1 MSIVR
6 RALLASLTFTVFAGL
21 IQPAAAVPSP
31 VRAAVVVDADPAAPR
46 PMPPDPYKE
55 WDGKAGVPNVGDPRF
70 RQLVADNAE
79 LAEDAEVRD
88 AAKAALAGGQAAI
101 MAFLDTGLNEAKAK
115 AAARKA
121 EQARQD
127 RAAIEPLRGTGGPY
141 LKAEVDRVLAGTDSD
156 RAQFLVYGKG
166 IAEQRDAATTQS
178 ARDRA
183 DQNRARVQ
191 LLVGV
196 AGPEV
201 KKAAQLALNAG
212 DQAIEQF
219 LATGY
224 LVAAKKDADAREQ
237 FLKDEEERQKA
248 AEAVSDL
255 AKRSARAN
263 EARRLL
269 LVAHGNGVRAL
280 QRSSNAL
287 VLAGNEARKA
297 AQILAANK
305 AGGQHPLDAF
315 NGVKAEVARQ
325 LGYSRQAA
333 TDAQQASA
341 QAQVQA
347 NVLVETGLPYGTQWA
362 QMAYGMANAA
372 QAAVSA
378 SETASNAIDATAFTD
393 QARNAQ
399 EEAERHA
406 AEAHKWR
413 LHAEEHARAAAQL
426 AEAAKVQADAAKDAA
441 ARTKASRQAAE
452 AAEAQAWA
460 AAERTR
466 NARITAEREAANAA
480 AARAVA
486 ERERANAAAA
496 RGRAEQ
502 QAAVARAARGEA
514 EFQAGIAARAR
525 QSAEAQDGI
534 AAGAETG
541 ARNEERNAAQARD
554 RAYQAERD
562 QRAAEA
568 RAAALEAMAAAGRG
582 SAHEGAARDAAAAA
596 RMDADTA
603 KGAAGAA
610 RGAANTATGAAAGAR
625 SAATEAT
632 RAAARARAAANQA
645 QAAAARANAAAN
657 KAEAEAAA
665 THAAAERSNAA
676 AADAT
681 FSEAQAAE
689 AARNA
694 VSLAERAAS
703 EAVQALQSA
712 ERTKAESEA
721 ASAEAVSAATQ
732 ATLAVQSA
740 TAARASSQAI
750 TEPANTAITVVA
762 PFSGADIDADF
773 VILVAN
779 QARAVGAEQAA
790 AAQQRANEAVEA
802 ARLAGEAAARAAAE
816 VKPAYDAAAAA
827 ARSSADAAK
836 SAAEAQKAAA
846 EAAADGAAAR
856 SAAARANQADAQA
869 RQDAI
874 LARKAANAAN
884 NDAAIAGRAA
894 SAAEHD
900 AAAARSAASQAE
912 ADAAAARGAADRAEA
927 DAVAA
932 DAAATSA
939 QKHADAA
946 AEAAKNAMNS
956 AIDAGKAADRAEE
969 AARKAEEER
978 RKREA
983 DGSDDAGPQP
993 TSEDI
998 DALFS
1003 EGGEELVN
1011 EYKAAQEQAKKG
1023 IIDFILQQGGEVLLD
1038 LIGYTDAKK
1047 CFGEGDVAACLWT
1060 VVNVGSLLAMVAK
1073 LPAVSS
1079 AIAKIVGGLTR
1090 FLEGTQAGKR
1100 FLEAMRGMMG
1110 AAKTRCVDEPNS
1122 FTPDTPVKLAG
1133 GGQRPIKDVKVGDLV
1148 MAGDPIKDVVAPRPV
1163 TEVIIGIGKKD
1174 LVSITVDTDGPSG
1187 ARTGKIDATA
1197 GHPFWVESR
1206 KLWLEARYLQA
1217 GDQVRDI
1224 GGEPL
1229 LVTAVKPRTEYRK
1242 VYNLT
1247 VEGMHTFYVAAAD
1260 RAVLVHNLACLIV
1273 LKDFANSHMQ
1283 FGNGQFLLDKKGMDH
1298 FLTRHHKQF
1307 WDGTVKKEQTFF
1319 REGMSVGDVE
1329 SAIKQVMAQNR
1340 DKLAGRGPNGMYQIE
1355 GTVDGITYKLGI
1367 NNGRIG
1373 QFYPKP

>member
-31 VRAAVVVDADPAAPR
+31 VRAAVVADADPAAPR

-55 WDGKAGVPNVGDPRF
+55 WDGKAGVPNVGDPRL

-156 RAQFLVYGKG
+156 RAQFLAYGKG
-166 IAEQRDAATTQS
+166 ISEQRDAATTQS

-191 LLVGV
+191 LLAGV

-269 LVAHGNGVRAL
+269 LIAHGNGVRAL

-441 ARTKASRQAAE
+441 ARTKAARQAAE

-568 RAAALEAMAAAGRG
+568 RAAALEAAAAAGRG
-582 SAHEGAARDAAAAA
+582 TEYEGAARDAAVQA
-596 RMDADTA
+596 RTDANTA
-603 KGAAGAA
+603 RGAAGAA
-610 RGAANTATGAAAGAR
+610 RGAANNATGAAAGAR
-625 SAATEAT
+625 AAATEAT
-632 RAAARARAAANQA
+632 RAAARARAAADQA

-703 EAVQALQSA
+703 EAVLALQSA

-732 ATLAVQSA
+732 ASLAVQAAS
-740 TAARASSQAI
+740 AARMSSQAI
-750 TEPANTAITVVA
+750 TDPANTAVAVVA
-762 PFSGADIDADF
+762 PFSGSDIDADF

-779 QARAVGAEQAA
+779 QARSVGAEQAA

-900 AAAARSAASQAE
+900 AAAARSAATQAE

-932 DAAATSA
+932 EAAATSA

-969 AARKAEEER
+969 AARKADEER
-978 RKREA
+978 RRQQA
-983 DGSDDAGPQP
+983 GSGDAGPGL
-993 TSEDI
+993 S
-998 DALFS
+998 A
-1003 EGGEELVN
+1003 EE
-1011 EYKAAQEQAKKG
+1011 EQAILEWGGQELLDEYRKSYADAKKSVIDY
-1023 IIDFILQQGGEVLLD
+1023 IIEVGGEVLLD
-1038 LIGYTDAKK
+1038 VLGVTDAKK

-1060 VVNVGSLLAMVAK
+1060 VINVGSLFLLVAK
-1073 LPAVSS
+1073 LPKVSAAV
-1079 AIAKIVGGLTR
+1079 AKVVGGLT
-1090 FLEGTQAGKR
+1090 K
-1100 FLEAMRGMMG
+1100 FLEASTAGSKFLEKARDLAGIFKNACVPTAAARGMAAQAAAACRIKHVSPVDQDWGTKG
-1110 AAKTRCVDEPNS
+1110 AHINLENGREVRIFPDNTGSIGGASISVQAGLATDKEIAAVVAAIKNNPKLRADLIAKTRSAMEKMNS
-1122 FTPDTPVKLAG
+1122 
-1133 GGQRPIKDVKVGDLV
+1133 
-1148 MAGDPIKDVVAPRPV
+1148 
-1163 TEVIIGIGKKD
+1163 
-1174 LVSITVDTDGPSG
+1174 
-1187 ARTGKIDATA
+1187 
-1197 GHPFWVESR
+1197 
-1206 KLWLEARYLQA
+1206 
-1217 GDQVRDI
+1217 
-1224 GGEPL
+1224 GEW
-1229 LVTAVKPRTEYRK
+1229 
-1242 VYNLT
+1242 
-1247 VEGMHTFYVAAAD
+1247 
-1260 RAVLVHNLACLIV
+1260 
-1273 LKDFANSHMQ
+1273 
-1283 FGNGQFLLDKKGMDH
+1283 GMDKNRAAEMN
-1298 FLTRHHKQF
+1298 FL
-1307 WDGTVKKEQTFF
+1307 
-1319 REGMSVGDVE
+1319 
-1329 SAIKQVMAQNR
+1329 IKALEKM
-1340 DKLAGRGPNGMYQIE
+1340 
-1355 GTVDGITYKLGI
+1355 
-1367 NNGRIG
+1367 
-1373 QFYPKP
+1373 

>member
-1 MSIVR
+1 MKIRR
-6 RALLASLTFTVFAGL
+6 RALTAVLAASVLAGL
-21 IQPAAAVPSP
+21 VQPPAIAAPSG
-31 VRAAVVVDADPAAPR
+31 VRAAAAAEDPSPAR
-46 PMPPDPYKE
+46 PMPADPYRE
-55 WDGKAGVPNVGDPRF
+55 WDGKAGVPNLGDPRF

-79 LAEDAEVRD
+79 LSEDVEVRE
-88 AAKAALAGGQAAI
+88 AATAALAGGQPAI
-101 MAFLDTGLNEAKAK
+101 MEFLNTGLDVAKRK
-115 AAARKA
+115 AADRKA
-121 EQARQD
+121 ETARRN

-141 LKAEVDRVLAGTDSD
+141 LKAEVDRVLAGTDAD
-156 RAQFLVYGKG
+156 REQFLAYGKG

-178 ARDRA
+178 VQQRA
-183 DQNRARVQ
+183 TENRARVQ
-191 LLVGV
+191 MLVG
-196 AGPEV
+196 AGGLEV
-201 KKAAQLALNAG
+201 KKAAQLALDAG
-212 DQAIEQF
+212 DAAIEQF

-237 FLKDEEERQKA
+237 FLKDEEARQKA

-269 LVAHGNGVRAL
+269 LIAHGNGVRAL

-315 NGVKAEVARQ
+315 NAVKAEVARQ
-325 LGYSRQAA
+325 AGYASQAA
-333 TDAQQASA
+333 TDAP

-362 QMAYGMANAA
+362 QMATGMANAA
-372 QAAVSA
+372 RAVVAA
-378 SETASNAIDATAFTD
+378 SETASHAIDATAFTD

-406 AEAHKWR
+406 AEAHQWR
-413 LHAEEHARAAAQL
+413 LHAEEHARAAAQI
-426 AEAAKVQADAAKDAA
+426 ADAARVQADAAKDAA

-480 AARAVA
+480 AARATA

-502 QAAVARAARGEA
+502 QAAVARSMRGEA
-514 EFQAGIAARAR
+514 ERQAGIAAGAR
-525 QSAEAQDGI
+525 QHAEGQDGI
-534 AAGAETG
+534 AAGAETN

-568 RAAALEAMAAAGRG
+568 RAAAMDAMAAAGRG
-582 SAHEGAARDAAAAA
+582 SAQEGAARDAANAA
-596 RMDADTA
+596 RADADTA
-603 KGAAGAA
+603 RGAAGAA
-610 RGAANTATGAAAGAR
+610 RGAANAATGAAAGAR

-632 RAAARARAAANQA
+632 RAAARARAAAQQA

-681 FSEAQAAE
+681 SSEAQAAE

-694 VSLAERAAS
+694 VSLAEQAAS
-703 EAVQALQSA
+703 EALQSLQSA
-712 ERTKAESEA
+712 ERTKAESDA
-721 ASAEAVSAATQ
+721 AAAEAVSAATQ
-732 ATLAVQSA
+732 ASFAVQSA

-750 TEPANTAITVVA
+750 TDPANTAISVVA
-762 PFSGADIDADF
+762 PFAGSDIDADF
-773 VILVAN
+773 VIVVAN

-836 SAAEAQKAAA
+836 SAAEAQQAAA

-856 SAAARANQADAQA
+856 AAAARANQADAQA

-939 QKHADAA
+939 QKHADNA

-969 AARKAEEER
+969 AARKAEEEKR
-978 RKREA
+978 RQEA
-983 DGSDDAGPQP
+983 GSIGDAGP
-993 TSEDI
+993 SLSSDEEDM
-998 DALFS
+998 LRY
-1003 EGGEELVN
+1003 EGGDEM
-1011 EYKAAQEQAKKG
+1011 
-1023 IIDFILQQGGEVLLD
+1023 LQQYKDAMAAANKGVLDFLAENGAQVLLD
-1038 LIGYTDAKK
+1038 VIGVTDAKK
-1047 CFGEGDVAACLWT
+1047 CFGEGDIIACLWT
-1060 VVNVGSLLAMVAK
+1060 VVNVGSLIALIAK
-1073 LPAVSS
+1073 IPAVSA
-1079 AIAKIVGGLTR
+1079 AISRIAGGLT
-1090 FLEGTQAGKR
+1090 K
-1100 FLEAMRGMMG
+1100 FLEASKAGTVLLERLRNGLSRVKGIPCNCFPAGTGVAAERGE
-1110 AAKTRCVDEPNS
+1110 K
-1122 FTPDTPVKLAG
+1122 
-1133 GGQRPIKDVKVGDLV
+1133 PIEMIMVGDRVWARDL
-1148 MAGDPIKDVVAPRPV
+1148 ATGRSQLRTVVGLFSKHADEIL
-1163 TEVIIGIGKKD
+1163 TI
-1174 LVSITVDTDGPSG
+1174 
-1187 ARTGKIDATA
+1187 RTGGVELKVTPQ
-1197 GHPFWVESR
+1197 HPFWVVGR
-1206 KLWLEARYLQA
+1206 GWVEAGHVRVGDRFQSLNGAQPAVETITTQA
-1217 GDQVRDI
+1217 VG
-1224 GGEPL
+1224 
-1229 LVTAVKPRTEYRK
+1229 TT
-1242 VYNLT
+1242 VYNFE
-1247 VEGMHTFYVAAAD
+1247 VEGDHNYYITDAQL
-1260 RAVLVHNLACLIV
+1260 LVHNCDVRSLIKNDSFFV
-1273 LKDFANSHMQ
+1273 KAAEEAGSNQKVQKEINDLVGKFMNGNTNPGIGTKALTGTGLSYLRGKDGARVFYRV
-1283 FGNGQFLLDKKGMDH
+1283 
-1298 FLTRHHKQF
+1298 T
-1307 WDGTVKKEQTFF
+1307 E
-1319 REGMSVGDVE
+1319 
-1329 SAIKQVMAQNR
+1329 
-1340 DKLAGRGPNGMYQIE
+1340 NGMEIIAKASKDNEDKVIARLLELY
-1355 GTVDGITYKLGI
+1355 
-1367 NNGRIG
+1367 GR
-1373 QFYPKP
+1373 